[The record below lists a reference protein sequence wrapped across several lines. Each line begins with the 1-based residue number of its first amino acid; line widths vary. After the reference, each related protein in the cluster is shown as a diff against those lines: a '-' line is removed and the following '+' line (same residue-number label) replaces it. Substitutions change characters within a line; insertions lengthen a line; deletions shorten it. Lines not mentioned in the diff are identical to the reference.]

1 VDCSVQGVDRV
12 ANLVRSKENGRN
24 LGVRLA
30 TNKCQGEEVFRVV
43 PVVPLSSTDDSA
55 ERVLVGAVDE
65 FPVRR
70 GHTRRSGFAIQPGD
84 VGAAI
89 APG

>member
-1 VDCSVQGVDRV
+1 VDCSVQGVDRA
-12 ANLVRSKENGRN
+12 ANLVRSKENGRS

-55 ERVLVGAVDE
+55 ERVLVGAVDDITSKDSNFQSAE
-65 FPVRR
+65 GILVDLDSQFSRE
-70 GHTRRSGFAIQPGD
+70 T
-84 VGAAI
+84 
-89 APG
+89 